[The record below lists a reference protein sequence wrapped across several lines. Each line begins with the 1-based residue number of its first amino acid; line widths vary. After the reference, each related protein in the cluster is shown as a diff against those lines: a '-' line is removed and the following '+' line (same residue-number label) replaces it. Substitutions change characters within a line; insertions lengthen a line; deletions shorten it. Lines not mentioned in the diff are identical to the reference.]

1 MSTKTRYREPR
12 ELAEKI
18 AETIPPSEKI
28 SLDSE
33 PADAVVVH
41 HETDKPPNEAVD
53 EATARLQHQLAA
65 LKQSEELQRQHAA
78 QMMPQPPT
86 REQMLNQVSPEWRRF
101 LEANPRLLN
110 NFQLAANAA
119 AQALQEGHALGS
131 EAQMGRTRELVDQHL
146 AHLQA
151 QDTAPAAAQPASE
164 FFRSPPTLLPAEP
177 SRASIVSAPVS
188 RGEVGGYRE
197 PSPSSMRLTVEQKE
211 VAAASGISEVQYA
224 KNLLRLRKEI
234 DSGDRQR

>member
-1 MSTKTRYREPR
+1 MGTKTRYREPK
-12 ELAEKI
+12 ELADKI

-28 SLDSE
+28 PLDSE
-33 PADAVVVH
+33 PADAVVVR
-41 HETDKPPNEAVD
+41 HESDAPPSVAVD
-53 EATARLQHQLAA
+53 EATRRLQKQIDD
-65 LKQSEELQRQHAA
+65 LKKSEELQRQHAA
-78 QMMPQPPT
+78 QMMHAPPT
-86 REQMLNQVSPEWRRF
+86 REQMLNQVSPEWRSF

-151 QDTAPAAAQPASE
+151 QDMAPAAAQPAPE
-164 FFRSPPTLLPAEP
+164 FFRPPPEPP

-197 PSPSSMRLTVEQKE
+197 PSPSRMTLTEEQRQI
-211 VAAASGISEVQYA
+211 AAASGISDVQYA

-234 DSGDRQR
+234 ASGDRQR